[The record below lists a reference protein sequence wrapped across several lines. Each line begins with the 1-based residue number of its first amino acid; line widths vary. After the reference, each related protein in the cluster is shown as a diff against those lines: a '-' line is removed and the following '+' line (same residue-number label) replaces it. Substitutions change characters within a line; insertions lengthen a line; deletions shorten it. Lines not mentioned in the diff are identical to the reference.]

1 MLYTIYVQHWSMT
14 SVLSRETTYS
24 RAREN
29 LATLLDQV
37 VDDQQIVVIKR
48 RNGKNVALI
57 AAAELTSLLESVY
70 LLRSPENAKRLWRSL
85 AWAESTAA
93 TPQTVADL
101 KAELGIE
108 S

>member
-1 MLYTIYVQHWSMT
+1 M
-14 SVLSRETTYS
+14 LSRETTYS
-24 RAREN
+24 QARNN

-48 RNGKNVALI
+48 RNEKNVALI
-57 AAAELTSLLESVY
+57 AEAELTRLLESVY

-85 AWAESTAA
+85 DWAESTAA